1 MKVRNLLLAAAGIAV
16 GVTGIWETKVAAA
29 QEVFFPMFVYRTGA
43 YAPSGI
49 PVANGFRDYYTL
61 LNKRDGG
68 LEGLKV
74 SFEECE
80 FKYNTKIGVECY
92 ERLKGKNGGAALVS
106 PFSTG
111 LTYQLIPKAP
121 VDTIPIISIGY
132 GRTAAADGRVFP
144 WVFNFPSTYWSQA
157 SAVINYIAQQSG
169 GLAKLKSLHIAHV
182 YHNSAYGKEA
192 NPTLLTLSKKFG
204 FKLTLLAVD
213 HPGQEQKA
221 TWLQIRRKKP
231 DWVFMSGWGVM
242 NQVAVKEAASIGF
255 PMDRFIGNWW
265 SGSEADVIPA
275 GAGSKGYKSTAMH
288 SPGTDAKVFKDIVKY
303 VYGGDAAKAKKNQV
317 GEVLYNRA
325 VLNAAFATEAV
336 RDAIKAAGGKR
347 PSGKQVR
354 EALENLQITDAR
366 LARMGMAGFTRPV
379 SVSCLNHEGSGPGVF
394 IQQWTGDKWQIT
406 GDFVPAMSDIVRPMI
421 ESAAAAYAKENNITP
436 RSC

>member
-1 MKVRNLLLAAAGIAV
+1 MKLRHLLLTFAAFAV
-16 GVTGIWETKVAAA
+16 GVTGVWESKKAFAA
-29 QEVFFPMFVYRTGA
+29 EVFFPMFVYRTGP
-43 YAPSGI
+43 YAPSGV

-68 LEGLKV
+68 IEGIKV

-92 ERLKGKNGGAALVS
+92 EKLKGKHGGAALVS

-157 SAVINYIAQQSG
+157 SAFINYVAQQEG
-169 GLAKLKSLHIAHV
+169 GLGNLKGLHIAHV

-192 NPTLLTLSKKFG
+192 NPTLTSLSKKFG

-231 DWVFMSGWGVM
+231 KWVFMSGWGVM
-242 NQVAVKEAASIGF
+242 NQVAIKEAASINF
-255 PMDRFIGNWW
+255 PMDHFVGNWW
-265 SGSEADVIPA
+265 SGSDADVVPA
-275 GAGSKGYKSTAMH
+275 GAASKGYKSTAMH
-288 SPGTDAKVFKDIVKY
+288 APGTSARVFKDIIKH
-303 VYGGDAAKAKKNQV
+303 VYGGDKAKAKENQV

-325 VLNAAFATEAV
+325 VLNAAFGTEAV
-336 RDAIKAAGGKR
+336 RDAIKAAGGK

-354 EALENLQITDAR
+354 KALENLQISDSR
-366 LARMGMAGFTRPV
+366 LARMGMSGFTRPV
-379 SVSCLNHEGSGPGVF
+379 SVSCLNHEGNGPGVF
-394 IQQWTGDKWQIT
+394 IQQWTGDTWKIT
-406 GDFVPAMSDIVRPMI
+406 SDFVPAMSDVVRPMI
-421 ESAAAAYAKENNITP
+421 EAAAAKYAKENKITP
-436 RSC
+436 RSCK